1 VKQTRPDLVTFSV
14 RLERETA
21 ARLREIADSEHRT
34 VAAELRR
41 LIEAHI
47 EQHKAPG
54 SKHSPSR

>member
-1 VKQTRPDLVTFSV
+1 VKEKRPSLVTFSV

-21 ARLREIADSEHRT
+21 ERLRKVADSEHRT

-47 EQHKAPG
+47 E
-54 SKHSPSR
+54 KHPDGR